1 MLQTDFL
8 ILGSGIAGLRGAIT
22 LAKNHR
28 VIVISK
34 GKLLEG
40 SSLYAQGGIAV
51 PLDDD
56 DVTIHYDD
64 TIKAGSGLSSTEA
77 VNILVQEGKAVVQEL
92 IDWGA
97 KFDMANT
104 TWAFA
109 KEAAHSQNRVIHAGG
124 DATGREVMH
133 TLFREASRY
142 PNIIWQGGLFGIDLI
157 LEDGICKGVTVL
169 EESTDNIFS
178 IRARAVLLATGGS
191 GQVYARTTNPMNA
204 TGDGIAMAY
213 RAAAKIEDLE
223 FVQFH
228 PTTLCYPS
236 SPQFLISEAMRGEGA
251 ILKTITGEHFMSRYH
266 SAADLAPRDIV
277 TRALWE
283 ESQKTGIGYVLLDIT
298 HRDPHYV
305 RNRFPTIYTTCLKY
319 GLDITTTAIPVF
331 PSAHYMMG
339 GVSTDVM
346 GATTIPGLYAA
357 GEVACNGIHGAN
369 RLASNSLL
377 EGLVFGKRA
386 AQNALSFN
394 PDSIYHTDT
403 INSQT
408 AGALYLD
415 KNSLS
420 NKPTQQI
427 QTDLQA
433 IMWGKVGIVREKTT
447 LREAAEQLDEWKNKL
462 GIPSSNRKSLEL
474 ENLITVAQCITKA
487 ALSRKE
493 SIGAHYRTDFP
504 NKTQF

>member
-213 RAAAKIEDLE
+213 RAAAKIEDL
-223 FVQFH
+223 
-228 PTTLCYPS
+228 S
-236 SPQFLISEAMRGEGA
+236 LIH
-251 ILKTITGEHFMSRYH
+251 I
-266 SAADLAPRDIV
+266 
-277 TRALWE
+277 
-283 ESQKTGIGYVLLDIT
+283 
-298 HRDPHYV
+298 
-305 RNRFPTIYTTCLKY
+305 
-319 GLDITTTAIPVF
+319 
-331 PSAHYMMG
+331 
-339 GVSTDVM
+339 
-346 GATTIPGLYAA
+346 
-357 GEVACNGIHGAN
+357 
-369 RLASNSLL
+369 
-377 EGLVFGKRA
+377 
-386 AQNALSFN
+386 
-394 PDSIYHTDT
+394 
-403 INSQT
+403 
-408 AGALYLD
+408 
-415 KNSLS
+415 
-420 NKPTQQI
+420 
-427 QTDLQA
+427 
-433 IMWGKVGIVREKTT
+433 
-447 LREAAEQLDEWKNKL
+447 
-462 GIPSSNRKSLEL
+462 
-474 ENLITVAQCITKA
+474 
-487 ALSRKE
+487 
-493 SIGAHYRTDFP
+493 
-504 NKTQF
+504 